1 MRKLKWLLLL
11 VMTLS
16 FVVGC
21 TNEDD
26 YLKKTYKSLK
36 SAEIAY
42 DTGMKVAADA
52 HKKGVINDAQKE
64 EVIKVADK
72 FHASFMVASAALE
85 MAVEMKDSSQTA
97 QGRIAKAVEEM
108 WLNYDTYKALME
120 TLITSFKMPEVSK

>member
-85 MAVEMKDSSQTA
+85 MAVEMKDSSATT

-108 WLNYDTYKALME
+108 WLNYDTYKALVE
-120 TLITSFKMPEVSK
+120 SLITSFKMPEVSK

>member
-1 MRKLKWLLLL
+1 MRKLKWLLMM
-11 VMTLS
+11 VMMLS

-42 DTGMKVAADA
+42 DTGMKVAAEA
-52 HKKGVINDAQKE
+52 HKKGVINDAQKDE
-64 EVIKVADK
+64 IIKAADK

-85 MAVEMKDSSQTA
+85 MAVEMKDSSATA

-108 WLNYDTYKALME
+108 WLNYDTYKALAE
-120 TLITSFKMPEVSK
+120 SLITSFKMPEVSK